1 MTVTPIHERYKQAV
15 TRLVNEVIN
24 QGNLAV
30 ADELF
35 SPALAAEARNW
46 VAPFRHS
53 FPDVHMR
60 IVSLVAEGDQ
70 VVGRFAC
77 SATHTG
83 QWMEHPPTGR
93 RFEDV
98 DEVYF
103 FTFRDDKIVASWGLE
118 DTAGRLQQLGLR

>member
-1 MTVTPIHERYKQAV
+1 
-15 TRLVNEVIN
+15 
-24 QGNLAV
+24 
-30 ADELF
+30 
-35 SPALAAEARNW
+35 
-46 VAPFRHS
+46 
-53 FPDVHMR
+53 MR

-77 SATHTG
+77 SATPTG

-103 FTFRDDKIVASWGLE
+103 FTFRDGKIVASWGLE